1 MTPQAAMLSAAQIRA
16 RTGARAPRDETP
28 EMRRTVSLAVRCAK
42 EGDSDALRFLYVR
55 YAGNVREYVRSVIHD
70 EYEAED
76 ITQVVFAKLMT
87 AIVKYDERAVPFL
100 GWLLRVAHNAAIDQ
114 MRGIRAAPVPE
125 VHGSNDDPGSDITD
139 EISGCKE
146 SLTAALA
153 TLPVEQR
160 NVVLLRH
167 VFGFSPS
174 EIAETLGRT
183 ESSVHGLHH
192 RGRRALQDELTRLHT
207 GPATSC
213 AVG

>member
-1 MTPQAAMLSAAQIRA
+1 
-16 RTGARAPRDETP
+16 
-28 EMRRTVSLAVRCAK
+28 MRRTVSLAVRRAK
-42 EGDSDALRFLYVR
+42 EGDRDALRFLYVR
-55 YAGNVREYVRSVIHD
+55 YAGNVREYVRSLVHD
-70 EYEAED
+70 DYEAED

-87 AIVKYDERAVPFL
+87 AIAKYDERAVPFL

-114 MRGIRAAPVPE
+114 MRRIRATPVPE
-125 VHGSNDDPGSDITD
+125 IHGSDEDTGSGSTDDIND
-139 EISGCKE
+139 CKE
-146 SLTAALA
+146 SLAAALA

-167 VFGFSPS
+167 VFGLTPG

-192 RGRRALQDELTRLHT
+192 RGRRALQVELTRLHT

-213 AVG
+213 AVV